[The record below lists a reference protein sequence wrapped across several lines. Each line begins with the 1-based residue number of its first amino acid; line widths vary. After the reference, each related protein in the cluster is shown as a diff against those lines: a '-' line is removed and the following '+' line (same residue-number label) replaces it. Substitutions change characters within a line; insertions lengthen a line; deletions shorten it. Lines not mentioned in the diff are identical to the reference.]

1 MFKGKIV
8 VYLALLLI
16 LTACMKE
23 PVAVDCR
30 INRMAESFAY
40 ISDDAEVCQSYYAL
54 LKDIPFKTI
63 YTNDSILRPA
73 QQLMFAVS
81 LTRGPER
88 QYMIQSDGVISYY
101 DGDRLKRGAVSKD
114 VYLAFE
120 QVLEEAK
127 NK

>member
-8 VYLALLLI
+8 VYLALLLT

-23 PVAVDCR
+23 PVAIDCR

-40 ISDDAEVCQSYYAL
+40 ISDDAEVCQSYYEL
-54 LKDIPFKTI
+54 VKDIPFKTI

-73 QQLMFAVS
+73 QQLTFAVS

-101 DGDRLKRGAVSKD
+101 DGDRLKRGTVSKN
-114 VYLAFE
+114 VYLQFE

>member
-8 VYLALLLI
+8 VYLAILLMLG
-16 LTACMKE
+16 ACMRE

-30 INRMAESFAY
+30 INRMAESFAFT
-40 ISDDAEVCQSYYAL
+40 SDDAEVCQSYYTL
-54 LKDIPFKTI
+54 VKDLPFKTI
-63 YTNDSILRPA
+63 YTNDSILRPT
-73 QQLMFAVS
+73 QLLIFAVS

-101 DGDRLKRGAVSKD
+101 DGDRLKRGMVSKD
-114 VYLAFE
+114 VYLEFE

>member
-1 MFKGKIV
+1 MFKGKIL
-8 VYLALLLI
+8 VYLTILLMLS
-16 LTACMKE
+16 ACMRE

-30 INRMAESFAY
+30 IHRMAESFAFT
-40 ISDDAEVCQSYYAL
+40 SDDAEVCQSYYEL
-54 LKDIPFKTI
+54 VKDIQFKTI
-63 YTNDSILRPA
+63 YTNDSILSPA
-73 QQLMFAVS
+73 QQMTFAVS

-101 DGDRLKRGAVSKD
+101 DGDRLKRATVSTD
-114 VYLAFE
+114 VYRAFE